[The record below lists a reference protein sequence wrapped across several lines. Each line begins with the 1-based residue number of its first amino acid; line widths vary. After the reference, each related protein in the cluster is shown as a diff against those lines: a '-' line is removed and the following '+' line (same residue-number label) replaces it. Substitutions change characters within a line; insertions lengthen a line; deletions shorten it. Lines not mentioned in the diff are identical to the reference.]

1 MAEPSATQ
9 SNAMTIVP
17 GELLT
22 SEPHNWYAIQTRY
35 RFEAKVAA
43 NLQRKCVEIFLP
55 TLQEVHRWSDRQKK
69 ISTPLFSGYVFARL
83 QPSPSTRLHVLQ
95 TEGVIGFV
103 GIRCNAS
110 AIPEKQIKDL
120 QQLLSQRVPCSL
132 HAFLRTGQRV
142 RIRGG
147 CLDGFEGIL
156 ERTGEKLVISI
167 ETVEC
172 AVAIENRGYELE
184 PV

>member
-1 MAEPSATQ
+1 
-9 SNAMTIVP
+9 MTIVP

-83 QPSPSTRLHVLQ
+83 
-95 TEGVIGFV
+95 
-103 GIRCNAS
+103 
-110 AIPEKQIKDL
+110 
-120 QQLLSQRVPCSL
+120 
-132 HAFLRTGQRV
+132 
-142 RIRGG
+142 
-147 CLDGFEGIL
+147 
-156 ERTGEKLVISI
+156 
-167 ETVEC
+167 
-172 AVAIENRGYELE
+172 
-184 PV
+184 

>member
-1 MAEPSATQ
+1 MPISFGAAAFGKWFRLYSVA
-9 SNAMTIVP
+9 TIVVFAVF
-17 GELLT
+17 GTLT
-22 SEPHNWYAIQTRY
+22 GLDGP
-35 RFEAKVAA
+35 KVAA

-167 ETVEC
+167 ETVER
-172 AVAIENRGYELE
+172 AVAIEIRGYELE

>member
-55 TLQEVHRWSDRQKK
+55 TLQEVYSPLHQHGCTCCRQKASLALSGFGATPAPSQKNRSK
-69 ISTPLFSGYVFARL
+69 IFSNYSRKE
-83 QPSPSTRLHVLQ
+83 SH
-95 TEGVIGFV
+95 
-103 GIRCNAS
+103 
-110 AIPEKQIKDL
+110 
-120 QQLLSQRVPCSL
+120 VPCMP
-132 HAFLRTGQRV
+132 F
-142 RIRGG
+142 
-147 CLDGFEGIL
+147 
-156 ERTGEKLVISI
+156 
-167 ETVEC
+167 
-172 AVAIENRGYELE
+172 
-184 PV
+184 